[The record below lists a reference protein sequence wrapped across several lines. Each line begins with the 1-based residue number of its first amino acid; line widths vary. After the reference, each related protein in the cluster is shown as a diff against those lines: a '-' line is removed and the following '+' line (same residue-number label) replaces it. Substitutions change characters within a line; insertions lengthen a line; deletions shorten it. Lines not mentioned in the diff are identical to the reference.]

1 MADVNPMRQH
11 VALQQ
16 MSEYRDLLLVFEGLG
31 ERGGG
36 GSSVTDVEATIPSRK
51 PPGGNTLMTMT
62 MTMMT
67 APQ

>member
-1 MADVNPMRQH
+1 
-11 VALQQ
+11 
-16 MSEYRDLLLVFEGLG
+16 MSEYRDFLLMFEGLG

-36 GSSVTDVEATIPSRK
+36 GSSVTDVEATISSRK
-51 PPGGNTLMTMT
+51 PSGGNTLLTMT

>member
-1 MADVNPMRQH
+1 
-11 VALQQ
+11 
-16 MSEYRDLLLVFEGLG
+16 MSEYRDFLLMFEGLG

-36 GSSVTDVEATIPSRK
+36 GSSVTDVEATISSRK
-51 PPGGNTLMTMT
+51 PSGGNTLMTMT